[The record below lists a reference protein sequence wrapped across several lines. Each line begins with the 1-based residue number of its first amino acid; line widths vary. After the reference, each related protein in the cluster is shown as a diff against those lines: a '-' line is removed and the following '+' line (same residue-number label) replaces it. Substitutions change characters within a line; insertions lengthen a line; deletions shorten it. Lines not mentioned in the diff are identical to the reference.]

1 MSGDATPMSTAL
13 VTGASRGIGE
23 AVVRS
28 LRARGMEV
36 YALALDDDDL
46 RRVAA
51 ETGAHEIG
59 LDIRDLAA
67 LEHALAGV
75 PFDVV
80 VNNAGVLPQLE
91 PFPSNS
97 AAAIDLLVDVNLR
110 AALHVTRL
118 VLPGMIERDLGHL
131 FFIGSVAG
139 RHPTPKSAVYAGT
152 KAALH
157 AFAEGLRADL
167 LGADIRVTTLMPG
180 RVQTRLYD
188 GIFGGNAQATAALYD
203 DFDAVQP
210 ADVAA
215 VIAHAI
221 DLPAN
226 VDLTSIEIIPT
237 KQVFGGSTIARGPA
251 IGPPRAE

>member
-1 MSGDATPMSTAL
+1 MAGMAGRAL

-23 AVVRS
+23 AVVRE
-28 LRARGMEV
+28 LRQRGFAV
-36 YALALDDDDL
+36 DALALDDDDL
-46 RRVAA
+46 LRVATD
-51 ETGAHEIG
+51 TGANAMPV
-59 LDIRDLAA
+59 DIRDVDA
-67 LEHALAGV
+67 LEQALRGI

-91 PFPSNS
+91 PFPQNS

-110 AALHVTRL
+110 AALHVTRI
-118 VLPGMIERDLGHL
+118 VLPGMIARDQGHL
-131 FFIGSVAG
+131 FFLGSIAG
-139 RHPTPKSAVYAGT
+139 RHPTPKSAVYAAT

-167 LGADIRVTTLMPG
+167 LGSNIRVTVLMPG

-188 GIFGGNAQATAALYD
+188 GVFGGNQAASAALYD
-203 DFDAVQP
+203 DFEAVQP

-215 VIAHAI
+215 VIGHAI

-226 VDLTSIEIIPT
+226 VDLTAIEILPT
-237 KQVFGGSTIARGPA
+237 KQVFSGSAIARTPA
-251 IGPPRAE
+251 DPPVPRG